1 MSTRATYDR
10 QIKDLADLVVTMASM
25 VDKAIARATDALR
38 VQNVEL
44 ARAVRKADKEINAMQ
59 RQGEDMVLSLIALQ
73 GPMAG
78 DLRRIA
84 STMAILSN
92 LERIGDYASGV
103 AKIVIATADQELI
116 KPIVDIPRMSEMAR
130 GMLEDVITAF
140 IDQDADLAREIA
152 ARDDMV
158 DDLYEQVFRELLTY
172 MMADT
177 STINQATQLLWAAHN
192 VERIA
197 DRVTNICERIV
208 FTVTGEF
215 EELDDIPSKD
225 QGVSRAGS
233 SDNGVSG

>member
-10 QIKDLADLVVTMASM
+10 QIKDLADVVVTMASM
-25 VDKAIARATDALR
+25 VDKAIARATEALR

-44 ARAVRKADKEINAMQ
+44 ARSVRKADKEINAMQ
-59 RQGEDMVLSLIALQ
+59 RQGEDKVLSLIALQ
-73 GPMAG
+73 APMAS
-78 DLRRIA
+78 DLRRIT
-84 STMAILSN
+84 STLAIVSN

-103 AKIVIATADQELI
+103 ARIVIDTADQELI
-116 KPIVDIPRMSEMAR
+116 KPIVDIPRMSELAR
-130 GMLEDVITAF
+130 GMLGDVITAF
-140 IDQDADLAREIA
+140 VEHDADLAREIA

-158 DDLYEQVFRELLTY
+158 DDLYAQVFRELLTY

-208 FTVTGEF
+208 FSVTGEF
-215 EELDDIPSKD
+215 EELDDDSKARQRD
-225 QGVSRAGS
+225 KRAGS